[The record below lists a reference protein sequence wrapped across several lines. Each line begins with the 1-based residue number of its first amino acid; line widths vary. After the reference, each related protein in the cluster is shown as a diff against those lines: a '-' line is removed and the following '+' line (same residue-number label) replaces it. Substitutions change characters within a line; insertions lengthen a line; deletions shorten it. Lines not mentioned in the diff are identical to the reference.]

1 MPDRIPDEPGLAP
14 GGAMAELAN
23 DPSSRKRFLK
33 MMGTAGGAS
42 AFSIFLAACG
52 SSSNSN
58 SSSSGSSASTPATS
72 TPASGGES
80 GDIKIVN
87 YALTLEYLEADFYA
101 QGVAKVKFA
110 NAHDKAVFA
119 LIASD
124 EAAHVTALTD
134 TISKSGGK
142 PVAKPTVKY
151 PAGTFATA
159 DAFIKLAKTF
169 EETGVG
175 AYLGQA
181 GAITNP
187 DVLQAAASIFG
198 IECRHAALVGKIA
211 GLPPEGGIYMGATE
225 KPKPKADVLAAVGP
239 LLS

>member
-1 MPDRIPDEPGLAP
+1 MLNPNLTR
-14 GGAMAELAN
+14 
-23 DPSSRKRFLK
+23 RRFL
-33 MMGTAGGAS
+33 GTTAIGAGGAIS
-42 AFSIFLAACG
+42 GATAIELLSTTRVWADAA
-52 SSSNSN
+52 
-58 SSSSGSSASTPATS
+58 
-72 TPASGGES
+72 
-80 GDIKIVN
+80 GDLDILN
-87 YALTLEYLEADFYA
+87 FALTLEYLEADFYA
-101 QGVAKVKFA
+101 KGVASVKFKTP
-110 NAHDKAVFA
+110 HDKAVFT

-134 TISKSGGK
+134 TITKAGGK

-151 PAGTFATA
+151 PPGTFDSVDKFVT
-159 DAFIKLAKTF
+159 LAKTF

-198 IECRHAALVGKIA
+198 IECRHAALVGRIA

-225 KPKPKADVLAAVGP
+225 KPKAKADVLSAVGP

>member
-1 MPDRIPDEPGLAP
+1 MLNPNLTR
-14 GGAMAELAN
+14 
-23 DPSSRKRFLK
+23 RRFL
-33 MMGTAGGAS
+33 GTTAIGAGGVISGATAIELLS
-42 AFSIFLAACG
+42 TTRVWADAA
-52 SSSNSN
+52 
-58 SSSSGSSASTPATS
+58 
-72 TPASGGES
+72 
-80 GDIKIVN
+80 GDLDILN
-87 YALTLEYLEADFYA
+87 FALTLEYLEADFYA

-110 NAHDKAVFA
+110 NAHDRAVFT

-124 EAAHVTALTD
+124 EAAHVTALAD
-134 TISKSGGK
+134 TISKAGGK

-151 PAGTFATA
+151 PAGTFETA
-159 DAFIKLAKTF
+159 AAFIKLAKTF

-198 IECRHAALVGKIA
+198 IECRHAALVGRIA

-239 LLS
+239 LLG